1 MSSIENNEEEE
12 DCEEEEVNM
21 DVLYTEFFNY
31 FLPAKKTCLN
41 FKECKS
47 AMRSLGLLITE
58 QELVEMLNLKEKTG
72 NEQISL
78 EEFKS
83 FCQERQGKEN
93 LADLEKAFQ
102 LYDTNRT
109 GKVKANQLK
118 HAMMIFKPKM
128 TEEEIEQILS
138 EFGIDEN
145 GDINYLDYINNSCN
159 AEHSTSENN

>member
-1 MSSIENNEEEE
+1 
-12 DCEEEEVNM
+12 
-21 DVLYTEFFNY
+21 
-31 FLPAKKTCLN
+31 
-41 FKECKS
+41 
-47 AMRSLGLLITE
+47 MRSLGLLITE